1 MARKEPRKGA
11 IRCTDPCNPLHRR
24 FPQIADSVG
33 DVVAR
38 NDMQLAKKLAG
49 VRKTP
54 QPVKSVSRW
63 EGNGRVAETVT
74 VAVTFAA

>member
-1 MARKEPRKGA
+1 MARKEPRKGEISRA
-11 IRCTDPCNPLHRR
+11 DPCNPLHRR
-24 FPQIADSVG
+24 FLQIADSVE

-54 QPVKSVSRW
+54 QPVNRMRK
-63 EGNGRVAETVT
+63 EE
-74 VAVTFAA
+74 